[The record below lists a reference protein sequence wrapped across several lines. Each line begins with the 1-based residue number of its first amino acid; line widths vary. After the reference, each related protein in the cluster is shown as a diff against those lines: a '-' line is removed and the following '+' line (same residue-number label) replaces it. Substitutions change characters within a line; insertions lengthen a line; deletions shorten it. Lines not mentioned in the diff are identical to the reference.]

1 MKLIDLSHVIE
12 DNMPVY
18 PGDIK
23 TNLHQ
28 TKYLLADKHNNH
40 RLDISMHSGTHIDSP
55 MHLTDCKQYI
65 SELSLESFIAQGC
78 VLDVRNQTIIK
89 LKAEYDALIKSNS
102 IVLLYTGYDAHYGTK
117 EYYENHPCVDIELC
131 KLLIEKNVKIVGMDI
146 PSPDRYPFEIHKLLF
161 KNNIYVMENLTNIN
175 QLLNVD
181 KFEVIAFPLKLK
193 ADSSMTRAVAR
204 IY

>member
-117 EYYENHPCVDIELC
+117 EYYENHPCVDIDLC

-161 KNNIYVMENLTNIN
+161 KNNIYVMENLTNLN